1 MSSCNTTIN
10 CRDLLP
16 NQDRYYKNFA
26 DAVYTEFRRLRYG
39 IKSCKK
45 DLTALQLDI
54 MRKEI
59 LDWQKLEADCTVN
72 VATQDISIVA
82 APTVSVDLNL
92 DSSNGTIYVN
102 MGGCNVAINV
112 VTKSDNYTHSQSV
125 PSATW
130 VIVHNLG
137 YNPVVR
143 TEDSLGGDMEGVI
156 THDTLNQLTILFSEP
171 VSGTAYLS

>member
-1 MSSCNTTIN
+1 MTVDCKDFI
-10 CRDLLP
+10 P

-26 DAVYTEFRRLRYG
+26 DAIYVEFRRLRYG

-54 MRKEI
+54 IRKEI
-59 LDWQKLEADCTVN
+59 LDWQLLKADCTVN
-72 VATQDISIVA
+72 VATEDISIVA
-82 APTVSVDLNL
+82 PPTASVDINLN
-92 DSSNGTIYVN
+92 SSSGTIYVN
-102 MGGCNVAINV
+102 MGGCDVAINV
-112 VTKSDNYTHSQSV
+112 TSKSDNYTHVQST
-125 PSATW
+125 PSTTW

-171 VSGTAYLS
+171 ISGTAYLS